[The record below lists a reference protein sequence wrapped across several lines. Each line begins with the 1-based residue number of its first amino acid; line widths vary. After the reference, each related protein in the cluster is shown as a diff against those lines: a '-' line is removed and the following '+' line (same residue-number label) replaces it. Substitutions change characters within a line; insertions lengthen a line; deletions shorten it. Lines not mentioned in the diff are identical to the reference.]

1 MGAAAGARR
10 RCRSAFVVSFAARK
24 LTRARWRSSGL
35 APQGEEDDAGLVQL
49 LAQDDGRDDDGGPR
63 SVDDAERKGDARGGR
78 DERADAADEPVAA
91 ALVAGV
97 AKGAVDVTDGPPGEH
112 GGQYEKTLGDQRAHQ
127 EGPRAALVRVRSLG
141 TVQELT
147 RNSIPDRPANSCK
160 VWGS

>member
-1 MGAAAGARR
+1 MPKRIHCLLG
-10 RCRSAFVVSFAARK
+10 ARK
-24 LTRARWRSSGL
+24 LARTRWRSSGL

-97 AKGAVDVTDGPPGEH
+97 AKGAVDVTDGPPAEH
-112 GGQYEKTLGDQRAHQ
+112 GGQDEKTLGDQRSHQ
-127 EGPRAALVRVRSLG
+127 ARPLLALMRFPSFG
-141 TVQELT
+141 TVLELT
-147 RNSIPDRPANSCK
+147 RNSIPDR
-160 VWGS
+160 